1 MGERV
6 KNELKK
12 QKEKRLK
19 KPTKKATSGGDNDER
34 APETSFNEPAQPA
47 EQVEKPAAI
56 EKKAA
61 KAEKKVK

>member
-34 APETSFNEPAQPA
+34 APETSFNEPA
-47 EQVEKPAAI
+47 
-56 EKKAA
+56 
-61 KAEKKVK
+61 